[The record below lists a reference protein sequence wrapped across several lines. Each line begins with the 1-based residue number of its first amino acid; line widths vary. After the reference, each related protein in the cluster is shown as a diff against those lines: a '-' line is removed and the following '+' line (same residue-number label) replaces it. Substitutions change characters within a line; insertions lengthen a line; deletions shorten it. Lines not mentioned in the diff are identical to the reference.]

1 MPLWTA
7 DASQV
12 EAMVVLE
19 AVLCLWSDNAAEG
32 PRCVAE
38 AEGEQKRSI
47 FDVEV
52 SKIVCS

>member
-19 AVLCLWSDNAAEG
+19 AVLLYG
-32 PRCVAE
+32 PPKECVAE
-38 AEGEQKRSI
+38 VVRAKRSI